1 MKEDEGAGDDDV
13 RVERDEDAPAP
24 LDQEGLPQQVVVPWA
39 RLSPAALRSVIEEF
53 VTREGTEYGAHDVA
67 LDDKVLAV
75 RRQLERR
82 EVVVL
87 FDAKSE
93 TVNLATA
100 REVARLGIPLD

>member
-1 MKEDEGAGDDDV
+1 MSDDDV
-13 RVERDEDAPAP
+13 RVERDEDAPPP
-24 LDQEGLPQQVVVPWA
+24 LDQDGVPQQIVVPWA

-53 VTREGTEYGAHDVA
+53 VTREGTEYGAADVP
-67 LDDKVLAV
+67 LEKKVADV

-100 REVARLGIPLD
+100 REVARQGIPLE